1 MKRHYK
7 LLILLIFFTLLSCD
21 NLIKET
27 ENATVFEKVF
37 SLCTAFLGPIIT
49 IIGLWITIP
58 IIRKRLA
65 AEHISDKIKEI
76 QIANSEIHIVVQQL
90 IDKYT
95 ILLDEVGFITEENI
109 ERVNK
114 DLEKGFD
121 IVQKSSSDVAT
132 VMFYLKV
139 TLQEVLKYYS
149 SKQDIKNLQCKDFY
163 IFLINV
169 LNFISYYSMR
179 VVQIPKSSKIKNKY
193 LIKKKFRKFV
203 TKSQIKEFR
212 HFNIGAFHDP
222 DSFHYLRFCDFI
234 NTTKNPSFMKSAF
247 LIYHNPNAIAK
258 ILSFEKKYAPSI
270 IDKQVPKEQISVE
283 ENVYMS
289 KSLYLIGFV
298 INKIYSNDTLTN
310 PTHYVDL
317 VYFKHTNLET
327 IPAWDQ
333 LKIEFVDKW
342 IPESGF
348 DISKSTKYDSE
359 KIGQIITLRYES
371 SILEKY
377 YKLNR
382 VRINKKLKIVK
393 S

>member
-27 ENATVFEKVF
+27 ENATVFEKAF
-37 SLCTAFLGPIIT
+37 SLCTAFLVPTIT

-139 TLQEVLKYYS
+139 LFKSYS
-149 SKQDIKNLQCKDFY
+149 TGS
-163 IFLINV
+163 V
-169 LNFISYYSMR
+169 
-179 VVQIPKSSKIKNKY
+179 
-193 LIKKKFRKFV
+193 
-203 TKSQIKEFR
+203 
-212 HFNIGAFHDP
+212 
-222 DSFHYLRFCDFI
+222 
-234 NTTKNPSFMKSAF
+234 
-247 LIYHNPNAIAK
+247 K
-258 ILSFEKKYAPSI
+258 IL
-270 IDKQVPKEQISVE
+270 
-283 ENVYMS
+283 
-289 KSLYLIGFV
+289 
-298 INKIYSNDTLTN
+298 
-310 PTHYVDL
+310 
-317 VYFKHTNLET
+317 
-327 IPAWDQ
+327 
-333 LKIEFVDKW
+333 
-342 IPESGF
+342 
-348 DISKSTKYDSE
+348 
-359 KIGQIITLRYES
+359 
-371 SILEKY
+371 
-377 YKLNR
+377 
-382 VRINKKLKIVK
+382 
-393 S
+393 